1 MGKLMI
7 EGTLDL
13 SQFWP
18 IGESDADTTKIVLTL
33 LPDAVQYQ
41 PPGDTPRP
49 TTKFDEACV
58 KSFGQLKPVIKDGK
72 ITVRLQGVDAPELH
86 YQPQSMKGKTYK
98 GRPFGS
104 LKGSGLVRKYR
115 QRQAETATV
124 RLGRYL
130 STFGTS
136 PLPCRFQTEVTDH
149 EGPADTVDK
158 YGRFVGNVFVN
169 DVDINLEILRQ
180 GLAVV
185 ALYNSMQ
192 PTEMEACLEAWVLGK
207 TAAEGVAQYQTRT
220 IGEFDPQLL
229 YQPPAS
235 APLNPEK
242 TKKFIHPKLYRRQCT
257 WWAYRKLGT
266 FKGGFDTYL
275 SLFPDDVFFERS
287 SMRDQGFLAAT
298 PFQIEKMVKAGR
310 QVIYAPDEVVF
321 KEAGSQL
328 FTSEGQMIREW

>member
-1 MGKLMI
+1 MGKLTI

-18 IGESDADTTKIVLTL
+18 IGESDADTTKIVLTV
-33 LPDAVQYQ
+33 LPGAVQYQ
-41 PPGDTPRP
+41 PTNDVPRP
-49 TTKFDEACV
+49 TTKYDDAGV
-58 KSFGQLKPVIKDGK
+58 KSFGKLKPVIKEGK
-72 ITVRLQGVDAPELH
+72 ITVRLQGIDAPELH
-86 YQPQSMKGKTYK
+86 FQPQSLKGKTYK
-98 GRPFGS
+98 GQPFGS
-104 LKGSGLVRKYR
+104 LKGSGLVKKYR

-136 PLPCRFQTEVTDH
+136 PLSCRFQTAVTDH
-149 EGPADTVDK
+149 EGPADAVDK
-158 YGRFVGNVFVN
+158 YGRFVGNVFIN
-169 DVDINLEILRQ
+169 DIDINLEILRQ

-185 ALYNSMQ
+185 ALYNSMH
-192 PTEMEACLEAWVLGK
+192 PAEMEACLEAWTIGE
-207 TAAEGVAQYQTRT
+207 TATDGVAQYQTRT

-229 YQPPAS
+229 YQPPSS
-235 APLNPEK
+235 ATLNLEK
-242 TKKFIHPKLYRRQCT
+242 SKKFIHPKLYRRQCT

-266 FKGGFDTYL
+266 FKGGFDNYL
-275 SLFPDDVFFERS
+275 SLFPDDVFFEQS
-287 SMRDQGFLAAT
+287 SMRDEGFLAAT

-328 FTSEGQMIREW
+328 FTTEGQMIREW

>member
-7 EGTLDL
+7 EGTVDL

-18 IGESDADTTKIVLTL
+18 TGESDADTTKIVLTL
-33 LPDAVQYQ
+33 LPGAVQYQ
-41 PPGDTPRP
+41 PPDDVPRP

-58 KSFGQLKPVIKDGK
+58 KSFGKPKPVIKDGK

-98 GRPFGS
+98 GQPFGS
-104 LKGSGLVRKYR
+104 LKGSGLVKKYR

-130 STFGTS
+130 RTLGTS
-136 PLPCRFQTEVTDH
+136 PLPCRFQTEVNDY
-149 EGPADTVDK
+149 EGPADAVDK
-158 YGRFVGNVFVN
+158 YGRFVGNILIN
-169 DVDINLEILRQ
+169 EIDINLEILRQ
-180 GLAVV
+180 GLAIV

-192 PTEMEACLEAWVLGK
+192 PAEMDTCLEAWAIGE
-207 TAAEGVAQYQTRT
+207 TAAEGVVQYQTRT
-220 IGEFDPQLL
+220 IGAFDAQLL
-229 YQPPAS
+229 YQPPKTAT
-235 APLNPEK
+235 LNPEK
-242 TKKFIHPKLYRRQCT
+242 THKFIHPKLYRRQCT

-275 SLFPDDVFFERS
+275 SLFPDDVFYERS
-287 SMRDQGFLAAT
+287 SMRDEGFLAAT
-298 PFQIEKMVKAGR
+298 PLQIERMVKAGR
-310 QVIYAPDEVVF
+310 QVIYAPDEIVF

-328 FTSEGQMIREW
+328 FTAEGQPIKNW